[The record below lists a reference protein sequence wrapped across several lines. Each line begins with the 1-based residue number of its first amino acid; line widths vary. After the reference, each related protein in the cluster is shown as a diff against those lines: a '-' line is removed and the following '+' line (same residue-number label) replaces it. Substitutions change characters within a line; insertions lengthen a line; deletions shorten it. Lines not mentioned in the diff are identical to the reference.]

1 MKINQ
6 KFTSKLHKVDTKG
19 GWTYAVWP
27 KASEFFGT
35 KGAVKVRG
43 TVDGEPFQSSF
54 MPMGDG
60 VQMLPMNAAVRKAI
74 GKQAG
79 ATVSI
84 KLEERL

>member
-1 MKINQ
+1 MKIN
-6 KFTSKLHKVDTKG
+6 KTFTSKLHKVDSKG

-27 KASEFFGT
+27 ETTEFFGT
-35 KGAVKVRG
+35 RGAVKVKG

-79 ATVSI
+79 DTVTI